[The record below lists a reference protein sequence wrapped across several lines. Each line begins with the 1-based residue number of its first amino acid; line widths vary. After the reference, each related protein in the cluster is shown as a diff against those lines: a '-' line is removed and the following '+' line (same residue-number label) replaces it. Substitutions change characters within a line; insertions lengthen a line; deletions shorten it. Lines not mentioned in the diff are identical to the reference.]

1 MLCNSLLDRFH
12 KIGYT
17 FLYNEI
23 GQFVTILS
31 VNKTRDL
38 IKRWPHFC
46 GHFLLLRS
54 RVCDRIF
61 LLGENIM
68 KNTRFITHSAIFAAL
83 YAALTYAQYLLW
95 PGSTSMAIQ
104 VRISE
109 ALCVFAFFT
118 PAAVP
123 GLTLGCLIF
132 NLTFAGTLPLDWLVG
147 TLATLIAAEGM
158 WLTRKLTVKGYPL
171 LGMLLPAVT
180 NALLVGW
187 ELTVYIGESS
197 FWYNALFVAL
207 GELIALLAV
216 GSVVFYAVKARGLD
230 QKLFA

>member
-1 MLCNSLLDRFH
+1 
-12 KIGYT
+12 
-17 FLYNEI
+17 
-23 GQFVTILS
+23 
-31 VNKTRDL
+31 
-38 IKRWPHFC
+38 
-46 GHFLLLRS
+46 
-54 RVCDRIF
+54 
-61 LLGENIM
+61 M

-83 YAALTYAQYLLW
+83 YVVLTYAQYLLW

-158 WLTRKLTVKGYPL
+158 WLTRKITVKGYPL
-171 LGMLLPAVT
+171 VGMLLPAVT
-180 NALLVGW
+180 NAILVGW
-187 ELTVYIGESS
+187 ELTVYIGEAS

-207 GELIALLAV
+207 GEFIALLAV

>member
-1 MLCNSLLDRFH
+1 
-12 KIGYT
+12 
-17 FLYNEI
+17 
-23 GQFVTILS
+23 
-31 VNKTRDL
+31 
-38 IKRWPHFC
+38 
-46 GHFLLLRS
+46 
-54 RVCDRIF
+54 
-61 LLGENIM
+61 M

-118 PAAVP
+118 PAAIP
-123 GLTLGCLIF
+123 GLSLGCLVF

-147 TLATLIAAEGM
+147 TLATALAVGGM
-158 WLTRKLTVKGYPL
+158 WLTRKVTVKGYPL
-171 LGMLLPAVT
+171 LGMLLPALT
-180 NALLVGW
+180 NAIFVGW
-187 ELTVYIGESS
+187 ELTYYIGEAS

-216 GSVVFYAVKARGLD
+216 GSILFCAVRARGLD
-230 QKLFA
+230 KKLFA